1 MPTPPADDA
10 RASRIRTLPQKRISK
25 ACLRCRQR
33 KSKCNLD
40 GHGPAGTLPCQRC
53 ERDGA
58 ECILGGSN
66 RGGRR
71 IRRSRA
77 VPDTTSPAQSNANE
91 TSPHAPNSEIYEQSY
106 LGQTPSSSGYNNPQ
120 QHQQQQQ
127 QQHGINERLPSPS
140 SNMAAAI
147 EDTFVSTNLHNT
159 SEALNFLSQAAENAA
174 AAQMSEDS
182 TAQNHQRVPY
192 QDYTFQSDGGD
203 MGHQL
208 PGTQHTASINLIP
221 YHLVTMQLL
230 SQDQIIELVRRFATL
245 YHPYLPIT
253 PKRSLNTAFL
263 ADTAQHEP
271 HLLTAMITVAAKDL
285 PGDTKIFEICSKY
298 MNQLVGELSV
308 GKRCDVEA
316 VEALLLL
323 AEWEPQSALSNVKEV
338 GCGEEDLAAWMHVGL
353 ALRIGYYLRLDRT
366 SFRNDDEERMVH
378 YNRRRLAWAACY
390 ISDRQISVRIGRA
403 FWSRGP
409 GPVSGPGRHPTLQ
422 PESATDEDHASIFQA
437 MLELTQLFGN
447 VHDILYSG
455 MGSSVKMMLVGN
467 YVKYIDDFRA
477 AINSWKS
484 VWGTL
489 TCSPNLKITLQMTYE
504 YLRLYN
510 SAYAFQATTFRTIS
524 SKNKETL
531 GLEESALGNVGA
543 LPDVRFIYESIDA
556 AKCLLTVVNN
566 FSHPDTSLRHFPMR
580 FSLYCVNA
588 AVFLY
593 KAWSLGV
600 LGSQEKVG
608 VRRMIKDSISRLR
621 AGSVRPGEFGLRYA
635 QLLEL
640 LWRQTDE
647 EVAQRDGTT
656 IPVTDP
662 HPALMVQR
670 PPINA
675 PDEFSWLDLQAVG
688 EFLTREPDPIDFNF
702 SNNNVQ
708 QFAQAS
714 RRGSI
719 TWNDLSWPD
728 DDLNRFF

>member
-1 MPTPPADDA
+1 MELPEHFVASDANGMELNVYSEARIEADD
-10 RASRIRTLPQKRISK
+10 
-25 ACLRCRQR
+25 
-33 KSKCNLD
+33 
-40 GHGPAGTLPCQRC
+40 
-53 ERDGA
+53 E
-58 ECILGGSN
+58 
-66 RGGRR
+66 
-71 IRRSRA
+71 
-77 VPDTTSPAQSNANE
+77 
-91 TSPHAPNSEIYEQSY
+91 YEDQEPSQIPLLQPKTY
-106 LGQTPSSSGYNNPQ
+106 LGQTPSSSGYNDTQ
-120 QHQQQQQ
+120 QHQQQHLQR
-127 QQHGINERLPSPS
+127 HGTNEILPSPS

-147 EDTFVSTNLHNT
+147 EDTFASTNLHNT

-174 AAQMSEDS
+174 AAQMSENS
-182 TAQNHQRVPY
+182 TSQNHQRVPY
-192 QDYTFQSDGGD
+192 QDYTFQTHGGD
-203 MGHQL
+203 MGGQL
-208 PGTQHTASINLIP
+208 PGTQYTASTNLIP
-221 YHLVTMQLL
+221 YHLITMQLL
-230 SQDQIIELVRRFATL
+230 SQDQIIALVHRFAAL

-253 PKRSLNTAFL
+253 PKRSLDTAFL
-263 ADTAQHEP
+263 ADTAQNEP

-285 PGDTKIFEICSKY
+285 PDDSKVFENCSKY
-298 MNQLVGELSV
+298 MNQLVSELSV

-366 SFRNDDEERMVH
+366 SFKNDDEEKMVH

-422 PESATDEDHASIFQA
+422 PESATDDDHASIFQA
-437 MLELTQLFGN
+437 TLELTQLFGN

-524 SKNKETL
+524 SKNRETL
-531 GLEESALGNVGA
+531 GVEESALGLVGA
-543 LPDVRFIYESIDA
+543 LPDVR
-556 AKCLLTVVNN
+556 
-566 FSHPDTSLRHFPMR
+566 
-580 FSLYCVNA
+580 YCVNA

-600 LGSQEKVG
+600 LGSQEKAG

-621 AGSVRPGEFGLRYA
+621 AGSIRPCEFGSRYA

-640 LWRQTDE
+640 LWRRTDE
-647 EVAQRDGTT
+647 GVAQQDGTT
-656 IPVTDP
+656 IPVPDT
-662 HPALMVQR
+662 HPALTVQR
-670 PPINA
+670 PPISV

-702 SNNNVQ
+702 SSNNVQ

-714 RRGSI
+714 RRGSM
-719 TWNDLSWPD
+719 TWNELGWLD